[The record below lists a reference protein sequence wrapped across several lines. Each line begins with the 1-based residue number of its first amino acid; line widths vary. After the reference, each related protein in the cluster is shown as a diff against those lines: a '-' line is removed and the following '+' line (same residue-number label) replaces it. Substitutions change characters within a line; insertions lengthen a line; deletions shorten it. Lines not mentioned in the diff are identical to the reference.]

1 MEIPKKTITQADV
14 EEWYRL
20 QDELRKVKTKEMLLR
35 KKIFEAVFP
44 EPKEGTN
51 SVELG
56 DGYVLKGKHVINRTI
71 DEGSLQAMS
80 KELQEAGI
88 NTDELIEWKPS
99 LKTREYRKLTAEQIH
114 LFDQVLIVKDGSPG
128 LEIVQAKR

>member
-1 MEIPKKTITQADV
+1 MEIPQKTITQADV

-44 EPKEGTN
+44 DPKEGTN

-56 DGYVLKGKHVINRTI
+56 DGYVLKGKHVINRSI

>member
-1 MEIPKKTITQADV
+1 MEIPQKTITQADV

-20 QDELRKVKTKEMLLR
+20 QDELRKIKTKEMLLR
-35 KKIFEAVFP
+35 RKIFEAVFP
-44 EPKEGTN
+44 DPKEGTN

-56 DGYVLKGKHVINRTI
+56 DGYVLKGKHVINRSI

>member
-1 MEIPKKTITQADV
+1 MEIPQKTITQADV

>member
-1 MEIPKKTITQADV
+1 MEIPQKTITQADV

-35 KKIFEAVFP
+35 KKIFEACFP
-44 EPKEGTN
+44 DPKEGTN

-56 DGYVLKGKHVINRTI
+56 DGYVLKGKHVINRSI